1 MEREILTKIQIC
13 EQLCISRASF
23 DNMVRGGIFPKGFR
37 QEGRK
42 EKLWYRDT
50 IELLKE
56 GAEEWGPITEYEG
69 LYEVSNLG
77 RVRNVKTNKLVM
89 QSVVV
94 SGYKRVTLY
103 KENKPKTKL
112 VHRLVAGTFLPNP
125 NNLTVVNHKDGNKL
139 NNIVT
144 NLEWCTQSYN
154 TSYHYNGHIAKSIPT
169 SKYIVLKISQD
180 GSSITKYHNILGAA
194 RANNIE
200 YNKLKKIISTT
211 RILDKFIWV
220 KLALS

>member
-1 MEREILTKIQIC
+1 MEREILTKTQIC

-23 DNMVRGGIFPKGFR
+23 DNMVRSGIFPNGFR

-50 IELLKE
+50 IELLKSE
-56 GAEEWGPITEYEG
+56 TEEWRPIIEYEG

-77 RVRNVKTNKLVM
+77 RVRNIKTHKLVM

-112 VHRLVAGTFLPNP
+112 VHRLVAKAFLSNP
-125 NNLTVVNHKDGNKL
+125 NNLMVVNHKDGNKL

-154 TSYHYNGHIAKSIPT
+154 TSYHYNSHIAKSA

-200 YNKLKKIISTT
+200 CSRLKEIISTT
-211 RILDKFIWV
+211 RVLNGFIWI
-220 KLALS
+220 KLALN

>member
-1 MEREILTKIQIC
+1 MKKETLTKTQIC

-23 DNMVRGGIFPKGFR
+23 DNMVRSGIFPNGFR

-50 IELLKE
+50 IKLLKS
-56 GAEEWGPITEYEG
+56 GTEEWRPIIEYEG

-77 RVRNVKTNKLVM
+77 RVRNIKTHKLVM

-112 VHRLVAGTFLPNP
+112 VHRLVAEAFLPNP
-125 NNLTVVNHKDGNKL
+125 NNLMVVNHKDCNKL

-154 TSYHYNGHIAKSIPT
+154 TSYHYNGHIAKSA

-180 GSSITKYHNILGAA
+180 GSSIAKYHNILGAA

-200 YNKLKKIISTT
+200 HSRLKEIISTT
-211 RILDKFIWV
+211 RVLDGFIWI

>member
-1 MEREILTKIQIC
+1 MEREILTKTQIC

-23 DNMVRGGIFPKGFR
+23 DNMIRNGIFPNGFR
-37 QEGRK
+37 QKGKK
-42 EKLWYRDT
+42 EKLWYKDT
-50 IELLKE
+50 IELLKS
-56 GAEEWGPITEYEG
+56 GTEEWKSITGYEG

-77 RVRNVKTNKLVM
+77 RVRNIKTHKLVM

-112 VHRLVAGTFLPNP
+112 VHRLVAEAFLPNP
-125 NNLTVVNHKDGNKL
+125 NNLMIVNHKDENKL

-154 TSYHYNGHIAKSIPT
+154 TSYHYNGHIAKSI
-169 SKYIVLKISQD
+169 SKYIVLKVSQD
-180 GSSITKYHNILGAA
+180 GSSVTRYHNILGAA

-200 YNKLKKIISTT
+200 YNKLKTVISTT
-211 RILDKFIWV
+211 RVLDGFIWI

>member
-1 MEREILTKIQIC
+1 MERETLTKIQIC

-23 DNMVRGGIFPKGFR
+23 DNMIRSGIFPNGFR

-50 IELLKE
+50 VELLKS
-56 GAEEWGPITEYEG
+56 GTEEWRPIAEYKG

-77 RVRNVKTNKLVM
+77 RVRNIKTHKLVM

-112 VHRLVAGTFLPNP
+112 VHRLVAETFLPNP
-125 NNLTVVNHKDGNKL
+125 NNLMIVNHKDGNKL

-154 TSYHYNGHIAKSIPT
+154 TSYHYNGHIAKSS

-180 GSSITKYHNILGAA
+180 GSSITKYHNVLGAA

-200 YNKLKKIISTT
+200 HGRLKEIISTT
-211 RILDKFIWV
+211 RVLNGFIWI

>member
-13 EQLCISRASF
+13 EQLCISAASF
-23 DNMVRGGIFPKGFR
+23 NNMVRNGKFPEGFR
-37 QEGRK
+37 QRGRR
-42 EKLWYRDT
+42 EKLWYKDT
-50 IELLKE
+50 IDLLKS
-56 GAEEWGPITEYEG
+56 GTEEWKPVIGYEG

-77 RVRNVKTNKLVM
+77 RVRNIKTNRLVM

-103 KENKPKTKL
+103 KKNNPKSKL
-112 VHRLVAGTFLPNP
+112 VHRLVAEAFLPNP
-125 NNLTVVNHKDGNKL
+125 NNLRVVNHKDENKL
-139 NNIVT
+139 NNVVT

-154 TSYHYNGHIAKSIPT
+154 VTCHYAGHIAKAIP
-169 SKYIVLKISQD
+169 KYLILKINQD
-180 GSSITKYHNILGAA
+180 GSSISRYHNIIGAA

-200 YNKLKKIISTT
+200 CNKLKRIISTT
-211 RILDKFIWV
+211 RVLDGFIWI

>member
-1 MEREILTKIQIC
+1 MEREILTKSQIC
-13 EQLCISRASF
+13 EQLCISRASL
-23 DNMVRGGIFPKGFR
+23 DNMVRNGIFPKGFR
-37 QEGRK
+37 QSGRK
-42 EKLWYRDT
+42 EKLWYKDT
-50 IELLKE
+50 IDLLKS
-56 GAEEWGPITEYEG
+56 GTEEWKSVTGYEE

-77 RVRNVKTNKLVM
+77 RVRNIKTHKLVM

-103 KENKPKTKL
+103 KENKSKTKL
-112 VHRLVAGTFLPNP
+112 VHRLVAEAFLPNP
-125 NNLTVVNHKDGNKL
+125 NNLMIVNHKDENKL
-139 NNIVT
+139 NNVVT

-154 TSYHYNGHIAKSIPT
+154 TTYHYTNHIAKSA
-169 SKYIVLKISQD
+169 SKYIVLKINQD

-200 YNKLKKIISTT
+200 YDKLKRVISTT
-211 RILDKFIWV
+211 RVLDGFIWI

>member
-1 MEREILTKIQIC
+1 
-13 EQLCISRASF
+13 
-23 DNMVRGGIFPKGFR
+23 
-37 QEGRK
+37 
-42 EKLWYRDT
+42 
-50 IELLKE
+50 
-56 GAEEWGPITEYEG
+56 
-69 LYEVSNLG
+69 
-77 RVRNVKTNKLVM
+77 M

-94 SGYKRVTLY
+94 IGYKRVTLY

-112 VHRLVAGTFLPNP
+112 VHRLVAKAFLSNP
-125 NNLTVVNHKDGNKL
+125 NNLMVVNHKDGNKL

-154 TSYHYNGHIAKSIPT
+154 TSYHYNNHIAKSA

-200 YNKLKKIISTT
+200 CSRLKEIISTT
-211 RILDKFIWV
+211 RVLNGFIWI
-220 KLALS
+220 KLALN